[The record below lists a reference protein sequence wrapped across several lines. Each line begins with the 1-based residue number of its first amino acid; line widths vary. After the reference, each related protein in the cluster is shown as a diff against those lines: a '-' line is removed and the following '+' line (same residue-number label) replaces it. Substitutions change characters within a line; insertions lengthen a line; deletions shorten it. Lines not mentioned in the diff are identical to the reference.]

1 MKRSLI
7 SIVCCALTL
16 LACKEGSKEVD
27 RIQSEEEAE
36 GIFISKAQFQQAGLE
51 LGTPVEHYFVEEIL
65 AKGTIDVP
73 PQNRAV
79 ISPVMGGFVKSSPKL
94 VGDKVQKGQALLTL
108 ENPEYLKI
116 QQEYAETHE
125 QLAFLR
131 SEYERQT
138 RLRAEQVTSEKNYL
152 KAESEYKKTL
162 ATAQALEKQLK
173 LLRISPEEVR
183 QGKISPTITL
193 YAPIGGSVSA
203 VNAVQGSFVSPGSE
217 ILEIIDNDHIHLE
230 LSVFEKDVLKLKE
243 GQIIQ
248 FSLPESSG
256 KTFTGKV
263 YLIGKSLGKN
273 RTVKVHGH
281 IDEEGEHR
289 FLTGMFVEARIL
301 VGEQNTAPSLAL
313 PESSIVESENQY
325 SILVLQEETQEGYVF
340 GLLRVD
346 PGKTSNGL
354 TEVLQELLKAD
365 SRVLIKGAFQVMV
378 AE

>member
-7 SIVCCALTL
+7 GIVCCALTL
-16 LACKEGSKEVD
+16 LACKEDSKAVD
-27 RIQSEEEAE
+27 NTQSENETE

-51 LGTPVEHYFVEEIL
+51 LGTPVEHRFPEVVL

-79 ISPVMGGFVKSSPKL
+79 ISPVMGGFIKSSPKL
-94 VGDKVQKGQALLTL
+94 VGDEVQKGQALLTL
-108 ENPEYLKI
+108 ENPAYLAI
-116 QQEYAETHE
+116 QQEYAETYE

-138 RLRAEQVTSEKNYL
+138 QLKAEAVTSEKNYL
-152 KAESEYKKTL
+152 MAESNYKKAL
-162 ATAQALEKQLK
+162 ATFQGLEKQLK
-173 LLRISPEEVR
+173 LLRISPVEVQ
-183 QGKISPTITL
+183 QGKISPYITL
-193 YAPIGGSVSA
+193 FAPIGGSISA

-217 ILEIIDNDHIHLE
+217 VLEIIDNDHIHLE

-243 GQIIQ
+243 GQTIQ

-256 KTFTGKV
+256 KTFSGKV

-273 RTVKVHGH
+273 RTVQVHGH

-301 VGEQNTAPSLAL
+301 VGEQNNAPSLAL

-325 SILVLQEETQEGYVF
+325 SILVLQEETQEGYIF
-340 GLLRVD
+340 GVLRVD
-346 PGKTSNGL
+346 PGKTSQGL
-354 TEVLQELLKAD
+354 TELRQEVLKAD

-378 AE
+378 GE